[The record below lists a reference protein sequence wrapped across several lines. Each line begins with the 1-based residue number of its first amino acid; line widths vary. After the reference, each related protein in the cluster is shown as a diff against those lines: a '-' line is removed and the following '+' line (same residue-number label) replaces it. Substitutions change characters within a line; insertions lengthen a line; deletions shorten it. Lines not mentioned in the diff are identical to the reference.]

1 MTVNYTFC
9 TLHSAA
15 HPEFCGC
22 RSLQLFLQ
30 FVANPVFCSLRCI
43 SKLILPFSS
52 SYCILQFPCFYI
64 LHEASGALHL
74 AAPFAFCKSFFE
86 CEVQK
91 LSHPMNSAAGLCRCV
106 CIVQK
111 VNCKMQDEILDS
123 AGCKCKFQFF
133 FCVIYFD
140 EVHRNLLWKGI
151 NKGHNGKGHNDMVLL
166 TCQ

>member
-52 SYCILQFPCFYI
+52 SYCILQFPCVYI

-86 CEVQK
+86 CEVRK
-91 LSHPMNSAAGLCRCV
+91 LSHAINSAAGLCRCV

-111 VNCKMQDEILDS
+111 VNCKMQGEILDS

-133 FCVIYFD
+133 FLCYLF
-140 EVHRNLLWKGI
+140 R
-151 NKGHNGKGHNDMVLL
+151 
-166 TCQ
+166 